1 VSDVTVVQVE
11 ASVVGISFSVNADIF
26 VDPEVAS
33 VIVSEEECV
42 TVIGSLT
49 FSRAC
54 IGVGVGGTLSDVLAI
69 EVRSISS
76 SAISWSL
83 VPSNDVW
90 VVEFSNSIG
99 DCGNLE

>member
-1 VSDVTVVQVE
+1 MSDVTVVQVE

-54 IGVGVGGTLSDVLAI
+54 IGVGVGGTRVGVGVGVRVGVGGTEVGVGVGIAANLS
-69 EVRSISS
+69 
-76 SAISWSL
+76 
-83 VPSNDVW
+83 
-90 VVEFSNSIG
+90 
-99 DCGNLE
+99 